1 MSEVRRCFV
10 PGCSLKKL
18 VMLAPLLRAG
28 DLATNA
34 GADTEDMFLRV
45 CVPGQ
50 TLEPL
55 SEMYFAQDVGNHPLV
70 WLRVLHRQGQQQ
82 WILLLLAGD
91 CREEADAA

>member
-10 PGCSLKKL
+10 LGCSLKKL

-50 TLEPL
+50 TLEPFERDVL
-55 SEMYFAQDVGNHPLV
+55 CTRCRQSSIGLVARLAQTGS
-70 WLRVLHRQGQQQ
+70 
-82 WILLLLAGD
+82 
-91 CREEADAA
+91 AAMDSVAPGWGLQRRS